1 MYAIHGYV
9 DPIRFR
15 VQKGRFYNPSSDHI
29 SIYRIQIVMH
39 PSPVIQNAISPELKS
54 NVNLLARLLGEV
66 IEERAGKDLFELVET
81 LRVKCKDATNNGNEQ
96 ARKDAQEVIR
106 KLDSHQIEWIL
117 KTYTAYFHLVNK
129 SEQHEIARINANRE
143 RKSSSSSPKS
153 ESIAEAIHHFREI
166 GYSLDQVLAFLDRLD
181 IQPTLTAH
189 PTEARRRSILYKQ
202 LRVAR
207 TLTELERAD
216 IGMRDRKKL
225 LDQLYEAITLLLE
238 TDEVRR
244 ERLTVEDEV
253 QYGMYFCSTS
263 IWDTIPTIY
272 GDIVNALKT
281 YYNYEGP
288 IPTIIRYRSWIGGD
302 RDGNPNVTAA
312 LTKQTILVQMK
323 IALDLYT
330 KSLYELRRELSISGR
345 SLNLPAS
352 IINSIEADGDAF
364 KLPEKLIRLYTDE
377 PFRLKISYVLLKIN
391 HVRECIRLDG
401 LNDPSQLRYSSAL
414 FINDLELIHE
424 SLMSMGLWRVAAGDR
439 IQRLLW
445 QARTFR
451 FHMATLDIRQHS
463 AVHEDAVATLLKES
477 GISDHYLALDEG
489 AKIALLGMELQT
501 RRPLLPHGF
510 PTDPKLKEVLE
521 VFDTIRWAQNI
532 EPESVG
538 CYIVSMTH
546 DVSDMLEVMI
556 LARETGQW
564 DPGRPETAKID
575 IVPLLETIEDLDAGK
590 ELMHQLFLNPTY
602 QRYLSARG
610 NFQEIMLGYSD
621 SNKDGGYWMANW
633 ALHRAQLDL
642 GDVCREHNL
651 DFRLFHGRGG
661 TVGRGGGRA
670 NKAILA
676 MPASSINGKIRFTE
690 QGEVISFRYAMPE
703 IAHRH
708 LEQIVNAQLKA
719 IHRYEAQIENPDL
732 FTEVNGSSW
741 AMMDDLSQVSMKA
754 YRTLID
760 DPEFWP
766 WYTEITPIEHISR
779 LPIASRPVSRKTG
792 NEVDF
797 NSLRA
802 IPWNFAWAQT
812 RYNIPGW
819 FGIGAAFEHYIS
831 SNDIKDL
838 AKLYET
844 WPVFRAIIDNAQ
856 LEIGRAKLDIAR
868 YYSHNTNPRIES
880 QITEDF
886 ERAVAALLKITGKE
900 VILGTDP
907 VIYNSILLR
916 NPYTDVLNLVQME
929 LMARWKNRDE
939 AETDHLR
946 DLLFLSINGVAA
958 AMQSTG

>member
-1 MYAIHGYV
+1 
-9 DPIRFR
+9 
-15 VQKGRFYNPSSDHI
+15 
-29 SIYRIQIVMH
+29 MH
-39 PSPVIQNAISPELKS
+39 PSPVIANAISPELKS

-66 IEERAGKDLFELVET
+66 IEERAGKDLYQIVET
-81 LRVKCKDATNNGNEQ
+81 LRVKCKDATNNGNES
-96 ARKDAQEVIR
+96 ARKAAQEIIH
-106 KLDSHQIEWIL
+106 KLDANQLEWVL

-129 SEQHEIARINANRE
+129 SEQHEIARINTNRE
-143 RKSSSSSPKS
+143 RKASSSHPKS
-153 ESIAEAIHHFREI
+153 ESIAEAIHHFSVN
-166 GYSLDQVLAFLDRLD
+166 GYSLDHVLVFLNQLD

-216 IGMRDRKKL
+216 LGQRERKGL
-225 LDQLYEAITLLLE
+225 IDQLYESITLLLE

-253 QYGMYFCSTS
+253 QYGMYFCSTT

-272 GDIVNALKT
+272 ADIQQALKT
-281 YYNYEGP
+281 YYNYDGF
-288 IPTIIRYRSWIGGD
+288 IPTVLKYRSWIGGD
-302 RDGNPNVTAA
+302 RDGNPNVTAS
-312 LTKQTILVQMK
+312 LTMQTLLVQMN

-345 SLNLPAS
+345 SENVPTHFVQS
-352 IINSIEADGDAF
+352 IQADGNAF
-364 KLPEKLIRLYTDE
+364 QLPNKLIRLYADE
-377 PFRLKISYVLLKIN
+377 PFRLKISYILLKIN
-391 HVRECIRLDG
+391 HIRESIRGATVANL
-401 LNDPSQLRYSSAL
+401 SQLRYNSSL
-414 FINDLELIHE
+414 FIDDLECIHE
-424 SLMSMGLWRVAAGDR
+424 SLTKMGLWRVAAGDR
-439 IQRLLW
+439 VQRLLW

-463 AVHEDAVATLLKES
+463 AVHEAAVDALLKES
-477 GISDHYLALDEG
+477 GVEDDYSKLEESD
-489 AKIALLGMELQT
+489 KIALLDRELKS
-501 RRPLLPHGF
+501 RRPLLPHGH
-510 PTDPKLKEVLE
+510 PTTDSLREVLD
-521 VFDTIRWAQNI
+521 VFNTIRWSQMI

-546 DVSDMLEVMI
+546 SVSDMLEVML
-556 LARETGQW
+556 LARETGLW

-575 IVPLLETIEDLDAGK
+575 LVPLLETIEDLEAGK
-590 ELMHQLFLNPTY
+590 ELMHQLFTNVTY
-602 QRYLSARG
+602 QQYLIARG

-633 ALHRAQLDL
+633 ALHRAQMDL
-642 GDVCREHNL
+642 GDVCKEHRIQ
-651 DFRLFHGRGG
+651 FRLFHGRGG

-670 NKAILA
+670 NKAIMA

-708 LEQIVNAQLKA
+708 LEQIVNAQLNA
-719 IHRYEAQIENPDL
+719 LHRNEYQNVNPEIL
-732 FTEVNGSSW
+732 TEVNGNVW
-741 AMMDDLSQVSMKA
+741 AMMDALAHVSMKA
-754 YRTLID
+754 YRGLID
-760 DPEFWP
+760 DPEFWE
-766 WYTEITPIEHISR
+766 WYTNITPIEHISR
-779 LPIASRPVSRKTG
+779 LPIASRPISRKTG
-792 NEVDF
+792 DEVDF

-819 FGIGAAFEHYIS
+819 FGIGAALDHYAQ
-831 SNDIKDL
+831 SNDVHDL
-838 AKLYET
+838 SKLYLT
-844 WPVFRAIIDNAQ
+844 WPVFRAIVDNAQ
-856 LEIGRAKLDIAR
+856 LELGRAKMDIAR
-868 YYSHNTNPRIES
+868 YYSQNSNPRLEAMIE
-880 QITEDF
+880 EDF
-886 ERAVAALLKITGKE
+886 RKAVEALLQITGKD

-907 VIYNSILLR
+907 VIYNSIQLR

-929 LMARWKNRDE
+929 LMLRWKNRD
-939 AETDHLR
+939 ASQTDQLR

>member
-1 MYAIHGYV
+1 MY
-9 DPIRFR
+9 PT
-15 VQKGRFYNPSSDHI
+15 
-29 SIYRIQIVMH
+29 
-39 PSPVIQNAISPELKS
+39 PVIQNAISPDLKS
-54 NVNLLARLLGEV
+54 NVNLLARLLGEI
-66 IEERAGKDLFELVET
+66 IEERAGKDLFQLVET
-81 LRVKCKDATNNGNEQ
+81 LRIKCKDATNNGNEQ
-96 ARKDAQEVIR
+96 SRIEAQQIIHKMDV
-106 KLDSHQIEWIL
+106 SQIEWIL

-129 SEQHEIARINANRE
+129 SEQHEIARINAKRE
-143 RKSSSSSPKS
+143 SKSTSNAPRS
-153 ESIAEAIHHFREI
+153 ESIAEAIYQYRET
-166 GYSLDQVLAFLDRLD
+166 GYTLEQALGFLNKLD

-202 LRVAR
+202 LRVAHV
-207 TLTELERAD
+207 LTELERAG
-216 IGMRDRKKL
+216 IGQRERKDL
-225 LDQLYEAITLLLE
+225 IDQLYEAITLLLE

-272 GDIVNALKT
+272 DDISVALKT
-281 YYNYEGP
+281 YYNYDGP
-288 IPTIIRYRSWIGGD
+288 IPTILKYRSWIGAD
-302 RDGNPNVTAA
+302 RDGNPFVTAS
-312 LTKQTILVQMK
+312 LTRYTILQQMNV
-323 IALDLYT
+323 ALNQYT
-330 KSLYELRRELSISGR
+330 KALYELRRELSISGR
-345 SLNLPAS
+345 SVS
-352 IINSIEADGDAF
+352 IPDTLIDSTQADAESF
-364 KLPEKLIRLYTDE
+364 NLPEKLIRLYADE
-377 PFRLKISYVLLKIN
+377 PFRLKISYILLKIN
-391 HVRECIRLDG
+391 HVREQIRQDG
-401 LNDPSQLRYSSAL
+401 LDDPSLMRYSSTK
-414 FINDLELIHE
+414 FIEDLELIHD
-424 SLMSMGLWRVAAGDR
+424 SLIEMGLWRIAGGVR
-439 IQRLLW
+439 IQNLLW

-463 AVHEDAVATLLKES
+463 AVHELAVATLLKES
-477 GISDHYLALDEG
+477 SVEDNYTDLSDDD
-489 AKIALLGMELQT
+489 KIELLGKELQS

-510 PTDPKLKEVLE
+510 PTDAKLKEVLA
-521 VFDTIRWAQNI
+521 VFDTIVWAQKI

-546 DVSDMLEVMI
+546 DASDMLEVML
-556 LARETGQW
+556 LARETGLW
-564 DPGRPETAKID
+564 DPGRPETANID
-575 IVPLLETIEDLDAGK
+575 LVPLLETIEDLDSGK
-590 ELMHQLFLNPTY
+590 ELMRRLYQDPTY
-602 QRYLSARG
+602 EKYLTSRG

-633 ALHRAQLDL
+633 ALHRAQKNLSDI
-642 GDVCREHNL
+642 CREFDL

-676 MPASSINGKIRFTE
+676 MPISSINGRIRFTE

-708 LEQIVNAQLKA
+708 LEQIVNAQFKA
-719 IHRYEAQIENPDL
+719 LHRYEAQKADPDG
-732 FTEVNGSSW
+732 FVEVNGASW
-741 AMMDDLSQVSMKA
+741 DIMDQLATVSMNT

-792 NEVDF
+792 DEVDF
-797 NSLRA
+797 SSLRA
-802 IPWNFAWAQT
+802 IPWNFAWTQT

-819 FGIGAAFEHYIS
+819 YGIGAAFV
-831 SNDIKDL
+831 DL
-838 AKLYET
+838 AKQQPKLELSNLYHK

-856 LEIGRAKLDIAR
+856 LELGRAKLDIAK
-868 YYSHNTNPRIES
+868 YYSRGINPRLEEMI
-880 QITEDF
+880 IEDF
-886 ERAVAALLKITGKE
+886 QKAVSAILQITGKE

-929 LMARWKNRDE
+929 LMDRWKKRDE
-939 AETDHLR
+939 TDTDQLR
-946 DLLFLSINGVAA
+946 DLLFLSINGIAA

>member
-1 MYAIHGYV
+1 
-9 DPIRFR
+9 
-15 VQKGRFYNPSSDHI
+15 
-29 SIYRIQIVMH
+29 MH
-39 PSPVIQNAISPELKS
+39 PTPVIQNAISADLKS
-54 NVNLLARLLGEV
+54 NVNLLARLLGEI
-66 IEERAGKDLFELVET
+66 IEERAGKDLFQLVES
-81 LRVKCKDATNNGNEQ
+81 LRIKCKDATNNGNEQ
-96 ARKDAQEVIR
+96 SRRDAQQIIR
-106 KLDSHQIEWIL
+106 KLDVSQIEWIL

-129 SEQHEIARINANRE
+129 SEQHEIARINAKRE
-143 RKSSSSSPKS
+143 SKATSNAPRS
-153 ESIAEAIHHFREI
+153 ESIAEAIYHYREQ
-166 GYSLDQVLAFLDRLD
+166 GYPLEQVLGFIGKLD

-207 TLTELERAD
+207 ILTELERAG
-216 IGMRDRKKL
+216 IGPRERKDL
-225 LDQLYEAITLLLE
+225 VDQLYEAITLLLE

-272 GDIVNALKT
+272 DDISQALKT
-281 YYNYEGP
+281 YYNYSGP
-288 IPTIIRYRSWIGGD
+288 VPAILRYRSWIGGD
-302 RDGNPNVTAA
+302 RDGNPFVTAS
-312 LTKQTILVQMK
+312 LTRYTVLQQMNV
-323 IALDLYT
+323 ALDKYT
-330 KSLYELRRELSISGR
+330 GALYELRRELSISGR
-345 SLNLPAS
+345 SLNIPATLVRS
-352 IINSIEADGDAF
+352 TQEDAASF
-364 KLPEKLIRLYTDE
+364 KLPEKLVRLYSDE
-377 PFRLKISYVLLKIN
+377 PFRLKISYILLKIN
-391 HVRECIRLDG
+391 HVRELIRQDG
-401 LNDPSQLRYSSAL
+401 LYDPSQMRYSSIK
-414 FINDLELIHE
+414 FIEDLELIHD
-424 SLMSMGLWRVAAGDR
+424 SLVEMGLWRIAGGGR
-439 IQRLLW
+439 MQNLLW

-463 AVHEDAVATLLKES
+463 AVHESAVATLLKES
-477 GISDHYLALDEG
+477 GVTDNYADMSDDD
-489 AKIALLGMELQT
+489 KIDLLGNELQS

-510 PTDPKLKEVLE
+510 PTDPKLKEVLD
-521 VFDTIRWAQNI
+521 VFDTIAWAQKI

-546 DVSDMLEVMI
+546 DASDMLEVML
-556 LARETGQW
+556 LARETGLW
-564 DPGRPETAKID
+564 DPGRPETANID
-575 IVPLLETIEDLDAGK
+575 LVPLLETIEDLDSGK
-590 ELMHQLFLNPTY
+590 ELMRRLYQDPTY
-602 QRYLSARG
+602 KKYLASRG

-633 ALHRAQLDL
+633 ALHRAQKDL
-642 GDVCREHNL
+642 SDVCREHDL

-676 MPASSINGKIRFTE
+676 MPISSINGRIRFTE

-719 IHRYEAQIENPDL
+719 LHRFESQKVDPSG
-732 FTEVNGSSW
+732 FVEVNGASW
-741 AMMDDLSQVSMKA
+741 DVMDQLAAESMKT
-754 YRTLID
+754 YRNLID

-792 NEVDF
+792 DEVDF
-797 NSLRA
+797 SSLRA
-802 IPWNFAWAQT
+802 IPWNFAWTQT

-819 FGIGAAFEHYIS
+819 YGVGAAFQDLS
-831 SNDIKDL
+831 QRQPMDDL
-838 AKLYET
+838 ARLYQS

-856 LEIGRAKLDIAR
+856 LEIGRAKLDIAK
-868 YYSHNTNPRIES
+868 YYSRGINPRLEEMI
-880 QITEDF
+880 ITDF
-886 ERAVAALLKITGKE
+886 TKAVDAILRITGKD

-929 LMARWKNRDE
+929 LMDRWKKRDE
-939 AETDHLR
+939 ADTDQLR

>member
-1 MYAIHGYV
+1 
-9 DPIRFR
+9 
-15 VQKGRFYNPSSDHI
+15 
-29 SIYRIQIVMH
+29 MH
-39 PSPVIQNAISPELKS
+39 PSPVIENAISPELKS

-66 IEERAGKDLFELVET
+66 IKERAGNDLFQLVET
-81 LRVKCKDATNNGNEQ
+81 LRIKCKDATNNGNEQ
-96 ARKDAQEVIR
+96 ARKEAKEIIQ
-106 KLDSHQIEWIL
+106 KLDSYQIEWIL

-129 SEQHEIARINANRE
+129 SEQHEIARINVNRE
-143 RKSSSSSPKS
+143 RKSSSNSPKS
-153 ESIAEAIHHFREI
+153 ESIAEAIHHFQEN

-207 TLTELERAD
+207 SLTELERAD
-216 IGMRDRKKL
+216 IGQRDRKRL
-225 LDQLYEAITLLLE
+225 VDQLYESITLLLE

-244 ERLTVEDEV
+244 EKLTVEDEV

-272 GDIVNALKT
+272 EDITKALKT

-288 IPTIIRYRSWIGGD
+288 IPTVLRYRSWIGGD

-323 IALDLYT
+323 ISLDLYT

-345 SLNLPAS
+345 SVNLPES
-352 IINSIEADGDAF
+352 IIQSIEKDGNAF
-364 KLPEKLIRLYTDE
+364 HLPAKLIRLYADE
-377 PFRLKISYVLLKIN
+377 PFRLKISYILLKIN
-391 HVRECIRLDG
+391 HVRDCISRDG
-401 LNDPSQLRYSSAL
+401 LNDPSHLRYSSDM
-414 FINDLELIHE
+414 FIEDLELIHDN
-424 SLMSMGLWRVAAGDR
+424 LVRMGLWRVAAGER

-445 QARTFR
+445 QSRTFR
-451 FHMATLDIRQHS
+451 FYMATLDVRQHS
-463 AVHEDAVATLLKES
+463 AVHEAAVATLLKES
-477 GISDHYLALDEG
+477 GISDDYTSLDEN
-489 AKIALLGMELQT
+489 AKVALLGAELQS

-510 PTDPKLKEVLE
+510 PTDPKLKEVLD

-532 EPESVG
+532 EPKSIG

-575 IVPLLETIEDLDAGK
+575 IVPLLETIEDLEAGK
-590 ELMHQLFLNPTY
+590 ELMRQLFSNPTY
-602 QRYLSARG
+602 KRYLSARSD
-610 NFQEIMLGYSD
+610 FQEIMLGYSD

-642 GDVCREHNL
+642 GNVCREHNL

-676 MPASSINGKIRFTE
+676 MPASSINGRIRFTE

-719 IHRYEAQIENPDL
+719 IFRYEAQLENPDS
-732 FTEVNGSSW
+732 FIEVHGASW
-741 AMMDDLSQVSMKA
+741 ELMDELSQVSMKA
-754 YRTLID
+754 YRALID

-792 NEVDF
+792 DEVDF
-797 NSLRA
+797 SSLRA

-819 FGIGAAFEHYIS
+819 FGIGAAFEHYLRDA
-831 SNDIKDL
+831 DIEEL
-838 AKLYET
+838 TKLYT
-844 WPVFRAIIDNAQ
+844 SWPVFRAIIDNAQ

-868 YYSHNTNPRIES
+868 YYSQNTNPRLES
-880 QITEDF
+880 IIVDDF
-886 ERAVAALLKITGKE
+886 ENAVSALLKITGKE

-929 LMARWKNRDE
+929 LMNRWKNRSDID
-939 AETDHLR
+939 TDQLR